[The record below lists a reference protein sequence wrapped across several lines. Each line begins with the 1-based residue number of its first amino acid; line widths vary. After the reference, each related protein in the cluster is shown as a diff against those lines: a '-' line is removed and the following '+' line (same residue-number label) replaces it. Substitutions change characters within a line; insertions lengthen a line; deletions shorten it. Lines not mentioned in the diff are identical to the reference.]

1 MAFYARKNGLD
12 SFRLAKTRKKR
23 DCFVC
28 GEFIAKGTLRYA
40 SGWLSLCTKC
50 ADCWE
55 KEGGKLGNISRS
67 KDKGLY

>member
-12 SFRLAKTRKKR
+12 SFRLAKTRK
-23 DCFVC
+23 DCNCFVC

-40 SGWLSLCTKC
+40 SGWSHLCTKC

-55 KEGGKLGNISRS
+55 IEGGRLGDISRA
-67 KDKGLY
+67 KK